1 MTVKELKA
9 KLANYDDDLS
19 VFVGIDSVRLQ
30 RIDNLW
36 SVEKPEQEYDRFA
49 EWIRIMK
56 GSTALCCRT
65 DRKEQTK

>member
-36 SVEKPEQEYDRFA
+36 SVEKPEPEDDRFE
-49 EWIRIMK
+49 EWNRDNERQHCIVL
-56 GSTALCCRT
+56 SN
-65 DRKEQTK
+65 

>member
-36 SVEKPEQEYDRFA
+36 SVEKPEPEDDRFA
-49 EWIRIMK
+49 EWIRDNERQHCIVL
-56 GSTALCCRT
+56 SN
-65 DRKEQTK
+65 